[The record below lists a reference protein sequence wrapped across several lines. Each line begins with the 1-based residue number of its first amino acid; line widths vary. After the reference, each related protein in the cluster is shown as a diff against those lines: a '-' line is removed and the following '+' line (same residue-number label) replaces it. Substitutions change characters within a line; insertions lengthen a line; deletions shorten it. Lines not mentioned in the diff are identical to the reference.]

1 MDIEDIAR
9 MDLCLR
15 SRGGVETLLELESL
29 FITADDQMAVNR
41 LKASVQY
48 LMKMAEGLPED
59 VKEQWDA
66 RFAKQVRN
74 AVDRA
79 KNKNAK

>member
-29 FITADDQMAVNR
+29 FVTADDQMAVNR

-48 LMKMAEGLPED
+48 LMKMADGLPED
-59 VKEQWDA
+59 VKEQWNA

-74 AVDRA
+74 SVDRA
-79 KNKNAK
+79 KTKKR

>member
-48 LMKMAEGLPED
+48 LMKMAEGLPDD

-79 KNKNAK
+79 KNKKR